1 MTSPPAAESK
11 TRFRG
16 GHKRDMNTEL
26 AASALAWWQ
35 EAGVDTLVAEAPRDW
50 LKPRPIAAPT
60 VSDPAAMAAPAET
73 MPDTIHGFRAWLAT
87 ATLPFPTIGARLAP
101 VGDPSA
107 GLMVLVDM
115 PTQSGSWF
123 EGEADPLFDRM
134 LAAMDGLSRDKLYL
148 AALAPARPFNGR
160 IDSAQARRLGEI
172 ARHHIGL
179 VQPRALLLF
188 GEACALAL
196 LDSPI
201 ARARGRRQE
210 IDTPAGPVAA
220 VATIRPEQIGGR
232 RPMREMV
239 WEDLQRVMEE
249 LK

>member
-1 MTSPPAAESK
+1 M
-11 TRFRG
+11 G
-16 GHKRDMNTEL
+16 TEL
-26 AASALAWWQ
+26 AASALAWWS
-35 EAGVDTLVAEAPRDW
+35 EAGVDTLVAEEPRDW
-50 LKPRPIAAPT
+50 LKPKALASPAVSEPEAMVAP
-60 VSDPAAMAAPAET
+60 VEA
-73 MPDTIHGFRAWLAT
+73 MPDTIDAFHAWLAT
-87 ATLPFPTIGARLAP
+87 ETLPFPTIGARLAP
-101 VGDPSA
+101 VGDPSS

-123 EGEADPLFDRM
+123 EGEAEPLFDRM
-134 LAAMDGLSRDKLYL
+134 LAAMNGLSRDKLYL
-148 AALAPARPFNGR
+148 AALAPARPLNGR
-160 IDSAQARRLGEI
+160 IDSTHARRLGEI

-179 VQPRALLLF
+179 VRPRAALLF

-210 IDTPAGPVAA
+210 VVTPAGPVPA

>member
-1 MTSPPAAESK
+1 M
-11 TRFRG
+11 
-16 GHKRDMNTEL
+16 DTEL

-35 EAGVDTLVAEAPRDW
+35 EAGVDTLMAEEPRDW
-50 LKPRPIAAPT
+50 LKPKPIAAPT
-60 VSDPAAMAAPAET
+60 VSEPGAMAAPAET
-73 MPDTIHGFRAWLAT
+73 MPAETIPDTIEGLRFWLMT
-87 ATLPFPTIGARLAP
+87 AALPFPTIGARLAP
-101 VGDPSA
+101 VGDPSS

-115 PTQSGSWF
+115 PTENGNWF

-134 LAAMDGLSRDKLYL
+134 LAAMNGLSRDTLYL
-148 AALAPARPFNGR
+148 AALTPARPLSGR
-160 IDSAQARRLGEI
+160 IHSSHARRLGEI

-179 VQPRALLLF
+179 VRPRAVLLF

-196 LDSPI
+196 LNSPI
-201 ARARGRRQE
+201 ARARGRRRE
-210 IDTPAGPVAA
+210 IDTPSGPVP
-220 VATIRPEQIGGR
+220 VFATIRPEQIGGR